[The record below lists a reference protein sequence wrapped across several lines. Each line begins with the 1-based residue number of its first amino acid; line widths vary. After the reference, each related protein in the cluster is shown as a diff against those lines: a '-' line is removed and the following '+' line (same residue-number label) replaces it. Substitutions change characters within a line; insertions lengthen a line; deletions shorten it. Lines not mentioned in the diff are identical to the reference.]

1 MINLWEETIE
11 VLENHNKT
19 WKDVQ
24 IIYGEDFQITKD
36 NFEKVAK
43 ETDYDNG
50 YGGQEVAKDLVILGN
65 GFVMSRDEYDGAEC
79 WQYLHTGFDI
89 PKEVVEVK
97 KLGEGSWNTLKE
109 IQEAEYY
116 G

>member
-11 VLENHNKT
+11 VLEKYNKT

-24 IIYGEDFQITKD
+24 SIYGEDFQITKD

-50 YGGQEVAKDLVILGN
+50 YGGQ
-65 GFVMSRDEYDGAEC
+65 
-79 WQYLHTGFDI
+79 
-89 PKEVVEVK
+89 
-97 KLGEGSWNTLKE
+97 
-109 IQEAEYY
+109 
-116 G
+116 